1 MTTVIRSLPN
11 NKYGA
16 IRTTIDG
23 ITFDSKAEANRYA
36 LLKLREKAGEVYE
49 VELQKPF
56 ILSVEGRVIG
66 TYRADFAYYDA
77 TIKRNRVEDVK
88 GTDTPLSKWK
98 RKHVAAQYGVEVEI
112 VR

>member
-1 MTTVIRSLPN
+1 MTAIVHSRSK
-11 NKYGA
+11 NKYRA
-16 IRTTIDG
+16 VRTSIDG

-56 ILSVEGRVIG
+56 LLSVEGRVIG

-77 TIKRNRVEDVK
+77 TIKKNRVEDVK
-88 GTDTPLSKWK
+88 GKDTPLSKWK

-112 VR
+112 VK